1 MLELAVRLV
10 LGAGL
15 VVGAV
20 FAMRWASNRGMA
32 ARGGPMMRVVART
45 GLTKSAIVAVLD
57 VDGHQYLV
65 GVSDENVRLLADLGA
80 EGADRDTA
88 TTPAAP
94 TGADESSTATTLDP
108 FADFTV
114 PDDLAGLLTV
124 EEQTAPVTGGTA
136 ARTTTTPDG
145 PGRPTNEE
153 PRIGLLDRL
162 REMTVRTH
170 LREPIRAQRHLRR

>member
-80 EGADRDTA
+80 DGSRDDTA
-88 TTPAAP
+88 AV
-94 TGADESSTATTLDP
+94 TAGPDRTAEDRAVDP

-114 PDDLAGLLTV
+114 PDDLAGLLTA
-124 EEQTAPVTGGTA
+124 EEQTATVTGGPTVTM
-136 ARTTTTPDG
+136 TTTTPDG
-145 PGRPTNEE
+145 SGRPTNEE